1 MYNVEKCHCLHAA
14 MHLKKKQ
21 NKNVDICD
29 LLPIN
34 SLDKHDLKYVK
45 LEGISLTA
53 FPVCIKDN

>member
-1 MYNVEKCHCLHAA
+1 MSLFTCCYAHER
-14 MHLKKKQ
+14 KQ

-34 SLDKHDLKYVK
+34 SLDKHDLKYEK